1 MLLFTDYVDT
11 NNDDLFELIADSTIC
26 LHLYATLGCIL

>member
-11 NNDDLFELIADSTIC
+11 NNDLFELIADSAIC